1 MGIRVNRLPTT
12 VVVTVLNE
20 AESAG
25 ALIEALAGQS
35 RAPNEIVV
43 VDGGSTDGTFELL
56 GRLAAGNPSLRVVS
70 MPDANIAE
78 GRNRG
83 IELARNE
90 IIACTDAGCRPRPD
104 WLERIIAPFADDDI
118 DIVGGAY
125 AIEPKSKIERVVGLL
140 TMPGQLTPF
149 ESARFNPSA
158 RSIAFRR
165 AAWRRAGGFP
175 TWLHTAEDTLFD
187 CKLRRL
193 GCRFTFA
200 DDAVVRWRPRS
211 SLGGVYKQFRDYGR
225 GEGRIGRGD
234 GNRFWIRRYAFAAL
248 ALIAGLLAPLVF
260 GSMSAW
266 IGLMIGLVLSLGLLV
281 HAAHDRADRIRQRTR
296 RLGDYVRAV
305 FIQHCVAIATIV
317 GHRAGRIDR
326 RRDPARFVSP
336 LIRYWGEAHVGDAP
350 PWRMKN
356 TPAPRT
362 LIISWHW
369 PPANRA
375 STAVIANLFR
385 LAHERSF
392 SVITRDLPAPV
403 DAERTDLP
411 PIPATRV
418 ALGLPDD
425 RDRGW
430 RTWLASMFVCV
441 RMVLAA
447 RRVHRIAPYRKI
459 MGIYPHKFGI
469 LAAWLTSRV
478 TGTPLVLWMHDLFAE
493 TLITNSRIK
502 RALWTWVDRK
512 AIARAELILTPTREF
527 ADHYKDRGVNNIW
540 VLPHCRDPRIL
551 SDPIAKQSDVL
562 RIAYSGSAYQAHLD
576 GLRELI
582 RTIDARSDA
591 RLELFTNP
599 IDGVPASRTQWLSR
613 ADVIDRLS
621 DYDILAVV
629 LGRATPYPAEIRGC
643 FPSKIVDYLA
653 VGRPILAIVPP
664 GCFVERLIRESGC
677 GVAVTSFQR
686 ADINN
691 AIDRLASPIVR
702 RDMARRAVRL
712 GLELS
717 PSRWM
722 KLLCERLTADASSD
736 TQSPRFPSLSSDTEF
751 ETTTPLQP
759 HTETAPA

>member
-1 MGIRVNRLPTT
+1 MIRLPTT

-20 AESAG
+20 VETAG
-25 ALIEALAGQS
+25 ALIDALVGQA
-35 RAPNEIVV
+35 RAPDEIIV
-43 VDGGSTDGTFELL
+43 VDGGSTDGTFESL
-56 GRLAAGNPSLRVVS
+56 GRLAADHHSLRVVS
-70 MPDANIAE
+70 MPGTNIAE

-90 IIACTDAGCRPRPD
+90 IIACTDAGCRPQSD
-104 WLERIIAPFADDDI
+104 WLERIVAPFADGDI
-118 DIVGGAY
+118 DVVGGAY

-140 TMPGQLTPF
+140 TMPGQLIPF
-149 ESARFNPSA
+149 DPARFNPSA

-175 TWLHTAEDTLFD
+175 TCLHTAEDTLFD

-211 SLGGVYKQFRDYGR
+211 SLGDVYKQFRDYAR
-225 GEGRIGRGD
+225 GEARIGRGD
-234 GNRFWIRRYAFAAL
+234 GNRFWIRRYIFATL
-248 ALIAGLLAPLVF
+248 TIVAGLLAPLVF
-260 GSMSAW
+260 GSMPAW

-296 RLGDYVRAV
+296 QLGDYVRAV
-305 FIQHCVAIATIV
+305 FIQHCVAIATVV

-336 LIRYWGEAHVGDAP
+336 LIRYWGEAHVSDAP

-375 STAVIANLFR
+375 SASVIANLFR
-385 LAHERSF
+385 SADERSF
-392 SVITRDLPAPV
+392 SAITRDLPAPN
-403 DAERTDLP
+403 DAEQTDPP
-411 PIPATRV
+411 PIPTARV
-418 ALGLPDD
+418 GWLLSDD
-425 RDRGW
+425 CDRGW
-430 RTWLASMFVCV
+430 RTWLASMVACV

-447 RRVHRIAPYRKI
+447 RRMHRIAPYRKI

-469 LAAWLTSRV
+469 LAAWLTSCV
-478 TGTPLVLWMHDLFAE
+478 TGAPLVLWMHDLFAE

-502 RALWTWVDRK
+502 RAFWTWVDRK
-512 AIARAELILTPTREF
+512 ALARAELILTPTREF
-527 ADHYKDRGVNNIW
+527 ADHYKNRGVNNVW

-551 SDPIAKQSDVL
+551 PAPIAKQSDVL

-576 GLRELI
+576 GLRDLI
-582 RTIDARSDA
+582 GTIDVRSDA
-591 RLELFTNP
+591 RLDLFTNP
-599 IDGVPASRTQWLSR
+599 IDGVPASRTKWLSR

-621 DYDILAVV
+621 DCDLLAVV
-629 LGRATPYPAEIRGC
+629 LGRDTPYPAEIRGC

-664 GCFVERLIRESGC
+664 GSFVERLIRESGC
-677 GVAVTSFQR
+677 GVAVTSYRR

-691 AIDRLASPIVR
+691 AIDRLLNPFVR
-702 RDMARRAVRL
+702 QDMARRAVRL
-712 GLELS
+712 GFELS

-722 KLLCERLTADASSD
+722 NLLCERLTADASSD
-736 TQSPRFPSLSSDTEF
+736 AQSPRFPSLSSDTEF
-751 ETTTPLQP
+751 ERTTPLQP